1 MARSALLNVM
11 VGAAQKAGRSLA
23 RDFGEVENLQVS
35 RKGPADFVS
44 RADTRAEEIV
54 HAELSRARP
63 SYGFLMEEG
72 GETRGEDPQHRWI
85 VDPLDGT
92 SNFLHAIPI
101 FAVSIALE
109 RQGELVAGVVY
120 NPVMDEIFVA
130 EKGRGAYLND
140 RRIRVSARTELATA
154 LIGTGLPFL
163 GHGNQLRTLTE
174 LQPLMSRVAGIR
186 RCGAAS
192 VDLAWVAAGRFD
204 GFWEHDLHPWDMA
217 AGIVLIREAG
227 GFASDDEGGPRP
239 MERGSVV
246 AGNEA
251 IHRALLKNV
260 GTARESRSA
269 SADR

>member
-1 MARSALLNVM
+1 MNVM
-11 VGAAQKAGRSLA
+11 VGAAHKAGRSLA

-63 SYGFLMEEG
+63 SYGFLMEET
-72 GETRGEDPQHRWI
+72 GERAGEDPQHRWI

-92 SNFLHAIPI
+92 SNFLHAVPI

-120 NPVMDEIFVA
+120 NPVMDELFTA

-140 RRIRVSARTELATA
+140 RRLRVSARTDPGAS

-163 GHGNQLRTLTE
+163 GHGNQLQTLTE

-186 RCGAAS
+186 RCGAAAI
-192 VDLAWVAAGRFD
+192 DLAWTAAGRYD
-204 GFWEHDLHPWDMA
+204 GFWEHDLKPWDMA

-227 GFASDDEGGPRP
+227 GFVSDDLGSER
-239 MERGSVV
+239 MLERGSVV
-246 AGNEA
+246 AGNET
-251 IHRALLKNV
+251 IQRALLKNIRI
-260 GTARESRSA
+260 AREGRSA
-269 SADR
+269 AAG